1 MGLMPIS
8 VRSKIRD
15 ITGNVDNNLF
25 IKFEHGN
32 MIIIEV
38 YVDDIVSRSDD
49 DRLSQKFVKE
59 IQNEFQMYM
68 LGEVTFFLG
77 LHISQLDDGIFISQT
92 KYIKEIIKKF
102 KMEDYKPIT
111 TPMIISCKLSKEDGA
126 K

>member
-15 ITGNVDNNLF
+15 IIGNVDNNLF

-38 YVDDIVSRSDD
+38 YVDDIVSGSDD

-77 LHISQLDDGIFISQT
+77 LHISQLDDDIFISQT
-92 KYIKEIIKKF
+92 KYIK
-102 KMEDYKPIT
+102 
-111 TPMIISCKLSKEDGA
+111 
-126 K
+126 

>member
-1 MGLMPIS
+1 MGLIPIS
-8 VRSKIRD
+8 VRPKIQD

-38 YVDDIVSRSDD
+38 YVDDIVSVSDD

-92 KYIKEIIKKF
+92 KYIKEIINKF

>member
-1 MGLMPIS
+1 
-8 VRSKIRD
+8 
-15 ITGNVDNNLF
+15 
-25 IKFEHGN
+25 
-32 MIIIEV
+32 
-38 YVDDIVSRSDD
+38 
-49 DRLSQKFVKE
+49 
-59 IQNEFQMYM
+59 M

>member
-1 MGLMPIS
+1 MGLIPIS

-49 DRLSQKFVKE
+49 DRVSHKFVKE

-92 KYIKEIIKKF
+92 KYIK
-102 KMEDYKPIT
+102 
-111 TPMIISCKLSKEDGA
+111 
-126 K
+126 

>member
-1 MGLMPIS
+1 MPIS
-8 VRSKIRD
+8 VRSKILD

-38 YVDDIVSRSDD
+38 YVDDIVYGNDN

-92 KYIKEIIKKF
+92 KYIK
-102 KMEDYKPIT
+102 
-111 TPMIISCKLSKEDGA
+111 
-126 K
+126 